1 MANVPWMISLH
12 RCWRF
17 LFFFSY
23 KNLLPVLHRNLY
35 KVQTSSS
42 VGLKYMVF
50 IYTYNFTLKKKKTV
64 LLRNTGSTNDFRLVM
79 IEVQAQP
86 REKCM
91 VNMFGTNPQR
101 ADDSASGVNL
111 LSCLTIYERNFFL
124 SFF

>member
-1 MANVPWMISLH
+1 MDDLPTSLLEV
-12 RCWRF
+12 F
-17 LFFFSY
+17 VFFFSY

-50 IYTYNFTLKKKKTV
+50 IYTYNFTLKKKTV

-91 VNMFGTNPQR
+91 VNMFGANPQR
-101 ADDSASGVNL
+101 ADDSASGVNF

-124 SFF
+124 FFLN